1 MPKGYQP
8 TYKRAVFGLGNGVDI
23 DIKAME
29 ANQQLHA
36 YTVLQQNTK
45 IISFEPHLHAPG
57 QRMCLEAIWGYNI
70 QTLNCVGY
78 DHNWV
83 RSYQYDENYA
93 PLLPKGTILKMT
105 GWLDNSAKNA
115 NVIEPR
121 TREDRGSLPGRQQ
134 ICLLGDV
141 LQRRPLDSA
150 PRQHCADRKHQAD
163 REHDHEYGRHE
174 QVRPQRAA
182 PSCITCSGWR

>member
-1 MPKGYQP
+1 MATCGPGSVEIIGAPDPDRSVDALLRPDGLVEIARQVLR
-8 TYKRAVFGLGNGVDI
+8 RAIQGHTRRDL
-23 DIKAME
+23 
-29 ANQQLHA
+29 
-36 YTVLQQNTK
+36 VLAR
-45 IISFEPHLHAPG
+45 E
-57 QRMCLEAIWGYNI
+57 
-70 QTLNCVGY
+70 
-78 DHNWV
+78 V
-83 RSYQYDENYA
+83 R
-93 PLLPKGTILKMT
+93 P
-105 GWLDNSAKNA
+105 

-134 ICLLGDV
+134 ICLVGDV